1 MYNFGWLYVLYKQLS
16 EGSKLRLAVA
26 VRVYGTERADRK

>member
-1 MYNFGWLYVLYKQLS
+1 MYKQLF

-26 VRVYGTERADRK
+26 VRV